1 MAPSAL
7 SKVKSGLRTTAY
19 SVFGKLPPRVRRG
32 LVGALTPSFT
42 VGALA
47 IVHDGPDIL
56 FVRQLHRPGLA
67 LPGGLMKKG
76 EPARTALARELTEE
90 IGIDV
95 TALAP
100 SPDTAHIDA
109 ARKRVDLIW
118 FLPVDRATMQV
129 TAGSEV
135 LDAQWRR
142 ADDGE
147 LTPLTVEILAG
158 ISTRLP
164 R

>member
-7 SKVKSGLRTTAY
+7 SKVKHTAY

-47 IVHDGPDIL
+47 LVHDGPRIL

-76 EPARTALARELTEE
+76 EPARTALVRELAEE
-90 IGIDV
+90 IGIDP
-95 TALAP
+95 AGLAP
-100 SPDTAHIDA
+100 SPDTAHVDA
-109 ARKRVDLIW
+109 ARKRVDLVW
-118 FLPVDRATMQV
+118 FLPVDSAAVQLTP
-129 TAGSEV
+129 GSEV
-135 LDAQWRR
+135 LGTEWRL

-164 R
+164 